1 MMTFIFCIILILSL
15 FIDIELPWF
24 VYIIAGVMS
33 VNEIAIFLIGYLD
46 GKQDKENRKIYK
58 ECRRK

>member
-1 MMTFIFCIILILSL
+1 MMTVIFCIILILSL
-15 FIDIELPWF
+15 FIDIDLPWF

-46 GKQDKENRKIYK
+46 GKQDTRKEK
-58 ECRRK
+58 

>member
-1 MMTFIFCIILILSL
+1 MMTVILYIILILSL

-46 GKQDKENRKIYK
+46 GKQDTRKEK
-58 ECRRK
+58 